1 MGLFKNK
8 KQERWEQAAARGD
21 TEAMFN
27 LGVLADGAR
36 DLDAARAWW
45 VQAANLGNPGA
56 MNRLGFL
63 AQQAGD
69 KDAARAWWEQA
80 AKLGHPHAMNRLG
93 SLASEA
99 RELVMRPQSSSG
111 FPKSPLGDLKWEEM
125 TNEMS
130 SAYPPF
136 SGGALRNLVEARQMA
151 SELADY
157 ACFVRRNPHVS
168 LAEWGTSDPDIVAFL
183 TGGYGPVSLESRN
196 VVRKILASGRNKAGG
211 DLKHAAMRQAVAEAR
226 TWCPGAADKAREREA
241 LAIKRGNHRER
252 EQ

>member
-1 MGLFKNK
+1 MGLFKK
-8 KQERWEQAAARGD
+8 KQSSDDVAASGD
-21 TEAMFN
+21 PKAMIKLGRRAYEAS
-27 LGVLADGAR
+27 
-36 DLDAARAWW
+36 DLDAARTWYE
-45 VQAANLGNPGA
+45 QAANLGNPDA
-56 MNRLGFL
+56 MNKLGFL

-69 KDAARAWWEQA
+69 KDAARAWWEKA
-80 AKLGHPHAMNRLG
+80 AKLGHPHALNRLG
-93 SLASEA
+93 SLASET
-99 RELVMRPQSSSG
+99 RDLVMRPQSSSG
-111 FPKSPLGDLKWEEM
+111 FPKSPLGDLAWEEM

-136 SGGALRNLVEARQMA
+136 SGGTLRNLVEARQMA

-183 TGGYGPVSLESRN
+183 TGGYGPISLESRN

-211 DLKHAAMRQAVAEAR
+211 DLNHAAMRQAVAEAR
-226 TWCPGAADKAREREA
+226 TWCPGEADKARKREA
-241 LAIKRGNHRER
+241 LAIERGNHRER